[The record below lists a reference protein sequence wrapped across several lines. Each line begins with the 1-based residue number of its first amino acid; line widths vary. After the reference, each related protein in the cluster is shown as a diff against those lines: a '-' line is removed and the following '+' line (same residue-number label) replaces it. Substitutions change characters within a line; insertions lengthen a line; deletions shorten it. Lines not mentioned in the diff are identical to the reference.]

1 MFNPVLT
8 DEQAALAD
16 VVRQLGERAI
26 RPILHDGGR
35 ATPADLAG
43 VWRDLYEMGLT
54 APVNAEYDGQGRP
67 DPGTCLLIAEEIGYG
82 DPGVAYDLV
91 STCQAALL
99 IEELGTEAQR
109 TAYLPRFAHDPAFS
123 TGVAYFEGFGRTPQ
137 ELGAV
142 AKRAG
147 EEWRLNGRKV
157 GVTRPSEAD
166 VLVVV
171 TADADSDQL
180 AVFAVEPARCTGLE
194 VARDDAV
201 TGKLGLDAVKTGCVE
216 LREVR
221 VPETARLSSHGSD
234 STRTHRA
241 IAALR
246 LGVGAVLLGTARAA
260 LAYAVEYANTREAF
274 GHPIAQY
281 QGVAFPLVE
290 TDSEIDAARLQL
302 WRASETIGSSA
313 DDVAI
318 ATSTAEAISRC
329 QRAAMEA
336 TRIGINTLGGHG
348 FIQDHPVEQ
357 WYRAAATLAAL
368 DFDPLESDC
377 GVL

>member
-1 MFNPVLT
+1 MFNPALT
-8 DEQAALAD
+8 EEQTALAD
-16 VVRQLGERAI
+16 VVRQLGERAV
-26 RPILHDGGR
+26 RPILHDGGK
-35 ATPADLAG
+35 AAPADLAE
-43 VWRDLYEMGLT
+43 VWRGLYEMGLT
-54 APVNAEYDGQGRP
+54 APVSVAYDGQGTP

-91 STCQAALL
+91 STCQAALM

-109 TAYLPRFAHDPAFS
+109 SAYLPRFAHDAAFS
-123 TGVAYFEGFGRTPQ
+123 AGVAYFEGFGRSPR

-142 AKRAG
+142 AQRAN
-147 EEWRLNGRKV
+147 EDWLLNGRKV
-157 GVTRPSEAD
+157 GVTRPNEVD

-171 TADADSDQL
+171 AAEIDSGEP
-180 AVFAVEPARCTGLE
+180 AVFAVEPAQCAGLE
-194 VARDDAV
+194 VTRDDAV

-216 LREVR
+216 LRDARVR
-221 VPETARLSSHGSD
+221 ETARLSGHGSD

-281 QGVAFPLVE
+281 QGVSFPLVE
-290 TDSEIDAARLQL
+290 ADSEIDAARLQL
-302 WRASETIGSSA
+302 WRASETIGSRTEI
-313 DDVAI
+313 DAI
-318 ATSTAEAISRC
+318 VTGTAEAISRC
-329 QRAAMEA
+329 QRAAMDA
-336 TRIGINTLGGHG
+336 TRIGVNTLGGHG